1 MKIKIILVL
10 LFVSLLSSFA
20 FACNCGGEEVVHDIE
35 LDYYVHEIDI
45 LDEFTL
51 TPKTTG
57 DVNTIEWS
65 SSNETVATVS
75 GGKVTPVS
83 AGETVITAKLGE
95 KQAVCYLTVVNNGFV
110 PNLHVSKDSLTLISG
125 DTYPVNVGLTYKNQP
140 CSDVTYTFTSLD
152 ENIATVNN
160 EGLITAVSK
169 GATRIKVVGQWRN
182 VDSDIIT
189 EYIDVNVVRDI
200 ALKFNVKKCELFAV
214 DNFEGVP
221 YKNTQEI
228 TCTPYEQGVEL
239 SVPVSYTLENQD
251 ICSYEQGI
259 LTANKAGSTKLT
271 ATIEYD
277 GETYS
282 DAINIAVEC
291 VMAQSNKELFVS
303 KLDPDISHAFDTTA
317 EISKVV
323 AHVNGEEKVLTV
335 TDNKIQGVADLA
347 LGKIKI
353 DVYSD
358 KVAYSFANAEVV
370 DLCITKPAHVEIM
383 RSQTSG
389 YFVLGNDVDMQNA
402 TYAAN
407 TGTFSGTFDGR
418 GFALKNMTFTTNNV
432 CLFYRFA
439 GTIKNVA
446 LTNVRLGGVQ
456 GGAIGVYTKAGTV
469 DGVYVSMS
477 LGTSNHSGGLFKHVE
492 AGLTKITNS
501 IVYVTSNMTTNS
513 GLLFSFG
520 YSTGSV
526 DLSGTKIIKTQA
538 KATLVGARSGSSYD
552 TFREATNALDT
563 AQSPISYILNDFKTA
578 VSNQTILLTNYNAVI
593 RNNINDVID

>member
-10 LFVSLLSSFA
+10 IFVALLSSFA
-20 FACNCGGEEVVHDIE
+20 FACDCGGEEVVHDIE
-35 LDYYVHEIDI
+35 LDYYVYEMD
-45 LDEFTL
+45 LLEEFTL

-57 DVNTIEWS
+57 DVNNIEWS
-65 SSNETVATVS
+65 SSNEAVATIS
-75 GGKVTPVS
+75 GGKVTPIS
-83 AGETVITAKLGE
+83 TGETVITAKLEE
-95 KQAVCYLTVVNNGFV
+95 KQATCYLTVVNIGFV
-110 PNLHVSKDSLTLISG
+110 PNLYVSKDSLTLIPG
-125 DTYPVNVGLTYKNQP
+125 DVYPVNVDLTYNKQT
-140 CSDVTYTFTSLD
+140 CSGASFTFTSLD
-152 ENIATVNN
+152 ENVATVNN
-160 EGLITAVSK
+160 EGLITAVSR
-169 GATRIKVVGQWRN
+169 GSTRIKVVGQWKN

-282 DAINIAVEC
+282 DAINIDVEC
-291 VMAQSNKELFVS
+291 VMAQSDKELFVS
-303 KLDPDISHAFDTTA
+303 KLDPDISHAFDTTT

-335 TDNKIQGVADLA
+335 TDNKIQGVADLS

-402 TYAAN
+402 TYAAH
-407 TGTFSGTFDGR
+407 THAFSGTFDGR

-446 LTNVRLGGVQ
+446 LTNVKLGGVQ

-501 IVYVTSNMTTNS
+501 IVYVTSNMTNNS

-520 YSTGSV
+520 YSSGSV

-538 KATLVGARSGSSYD
+538 TATLVGARSGSSYD

-593 RNNINDVID
+593 RNNINDVIG